1 MKTSTQRLTATDK
14 TWEEES
20 GFLAFLSKV
29 PSEVKRFEE
38 SFRMGLHYIPVP
50 PEEIDGSE
58 DRAQRTAFVV
68 VRKNRLLPER
78 DYCLYAVLEGRV
90 LEAGYGVYR
99 DGLITTVKELKP
111 LTEFKKAELTLYDWL
126 RELLRI
132 SCEKP

>member
-1 MKTSTQRLTATDK
+1 MRASTERQYSTER

-29 PSEVKRFEE
+29 PAEVRRFEE
-38 SFRMGLHYIPVP
+38 SFRMGLRYIHVP

-58 DRAQRTAFVV
+58 ERAQRTAFVV

-99 DGLITTVKELKP
+99 DGVITTVKELSP
-111 LTEFKKAELTLYDWL
+111 LSEFKKAEQTLYNWL
-126 RELLRI
+126 RELLKI

>member
-20 GFLAFLSKV
+20 GFLAFLARV
-29 PSEVKRFEE
+29 PSEVKRFED
-38 SFRMGLHYIPVP
+38 SFRMGLRYIHVP

-58 DRAQRTAFVV
+58 DRAQRTAFLV

-78 DYCLYAVLEGRV
+78 DYCLYAVLKGRA

-99 DGLITTVKELKP
+99 DGVISTVKELSP
-111 LTEFKKAELTLYDWL
+111 LTEFKNAEQTLYNWL
-126 RELLRI
+126 RELLKI